1 MKSFTATLIGVAL
14 AMLLST
20 NAHADSHDDD
30 KRLFVSVTGS
40 AAQDRAMPLVL
51 ANQALDQG
59 AEVRV
64 LLCGAGGEIAVAE
77 HELETL
83 APRGLTPRDLLNRL
97 IQHEV
102 TVEVCAIF
110 LPNTDYTEDDL
121 IEGVGIANPGDVAAW
136 MMAPGTRLFGN

>member
-1 MKSFTATLIGVAL
+1 MKSFTATLIGVTL
-14 AMLLST
+14 AMLLSANT
-20 NAHADSHDDD
+20 QAGSHDED

-64 LLCGAGGEIAVAE
+64 LLCGAGGEIAVAK

>member
-1 MKSFTATLIGVAL
+1 MKRFTTTLIGLTVGVLLSASAL
-14 AMLLST
+14 A
-20 NAHADSHDDD
+20 DDRD
-30 KRLFVSVTGS
+30 DGKRLFVTVTGS

-59 AEVRV
+59 AQVRV
-64 LLCGAGGEIAVAE
+64 LLCGAGGEIAVAK
-77 HELETL
+77 HEMESL

-110 LPNTDYTEDDL
+110 LPNTDYNEDDL
-121 IEGVGIANPGDVAAW
+121 IDGVSIANPGDVAAW
-136 MMAPGTRLFGN
+136 MMAPGTRLFSH

>member
-1 MKSFTATLIGVAL
+1 MKRFTAILIGLTL
-14 AMLLST
+14 AVLLSA
-20 NAHADSHDDD
+20 NAQADQHGDD

-59 AEVRV
+59 AQVRV
-64 LLCGAGGEIAVAE
+64 LLCGAGGEIAVAD
-77 HELETL
+77 HELDAL

-121 IEGVGIANPGDVAAW
+121 IDGVGVANPGDVAAW
-136 MMAPGTRLFGN
+136 MMAPGTRLFSN

>member
-1 MKSFTATLIGVAL
+1 MKRFTAMLFGLTL
-14 AMLLST
+14 AMLLSA
-20 NAHADSHDDD
+20 NAQADSHDDG

-64 LLCGAGGEIAVAE
+64 LLCGAGGEIAIANV
-77 HELETL
+77 ELDAL

-110 LPNTDYTEDDL
+110 LPNTDYSEDDL
-121 IEGVGIANPGDVAAW
+121 IEGVGIANPGEVAAW

>member
-1 MKSFTATLIGVAL
+1 MKSFTATLIGVTL
-14 AMLLST
+14 AMLLSANT
-20 NAHADSHDDD
+20 QAGSDDED
-30 KRLFVSVTGS
+30 KHLFVSVTGS

-64 LLCGAGGEIAVAE
+64 LLCGAGGEIAVAK

>member
-1 MKSFTATLIGVAL
+1 MKSLTTTLIGLAL
-14 AMLLST
+14 LLSG
-20 NAHADSHDDD
+20 NALADSHDDG

-64 LLCGAGGEIAVAE
+64 LLCGAGGEIAVAGI
-77 HELETL
+77 ELETL
-83 APRGLTPRDLLNRL
+83 APRDLTPRDLLSRL

-110 LPNTDYTEDDL
+110 LPNTKFTEDDL
-121 IEGVGIANPGDVAAW
+121 IDGVGIANPSDVATW
-136 MMAPGTRLFGN
+136 MMAPGTRLFSN

>member
-1 MKSFTATLIGVAL
+1 MKRFTAILTGLTLAV
-14 AMLLST
+14 LLSA
-20 NAHADSHDDD
+20 NAQADQHGDD

-59 AEVRV
+59 AQVRV
-64 LLCGAGGEIAVAE
+64 LLCGAGGEIAVAD
-77 HELETL
+77 HELDAL

-121 IEGVGIANPGDVAAW
+121 IDGVGVANPGDVAAW

>member
-1 MKSFTATLIGVAL
+1 MRRFAATLIGLTLTA
-14 AMLLST
+14 LLSVG
-20 NAHADSHDDD
+20 AQADEHDAE

-59 AEVRV
+59 AEVRI
-64 LLCGAGGEIAVAE
+64 LLCGAGGEIAVAD

-97 IQHEV
+97 IQHDV

-110 LPNTDYTEDDL
+110 LPNTEYTEDDL

>member
-1 MKSFTATLIGVAL
+1 MKSLTTTLIGLAL
-14 AMLLST
+14 AVLLSG
-20 NAHADSHDDD
+20 NALADSHDDG

-59 AEVRV
+59 AQVRV

-77 HELETL
+77 LELKTL

-121 IEGVGIANPGDVAAW
+121 IDGVGIANPGDVANW